1 MSSDKEN
8 EVVFN
13 IDMMNDENFKRVI
26 KEIIRDIQNKEKEMP
41 LDIYC
46 EQLRLK
52 YQITDYPEMDISK
65 SLWVQSVKDIEGFTP
80 MLQGHRL
87 SSKPGGKVRVP
98 IYAYT
103 VDAEQGDVIIKKIV
117 ENFNKNKHLI
127 K

>member
-26 KEIIRDIQNKEKEMP
+26 KEIIRDIQNKEKEVP
-41 LDIYC
+41 LDMFC

-65 SLWVQSVKDIEGFTP
+65 SLWVQSVKDIQGFTP

-87 SSKPGGKVRVP
+87 SSKPDGKVRVP
-98 IYAYT
+98 IYSYT

>member
-1 MSSDKEN
+1 MSSDN

-26 KEIIRDIQNKEKEMP
+26 KEIIRDIQNKEKEIP
-41 LDIYC
+41 LDMYC

-52 YQITDYPEMDISK
+52 YQITDHPEMDLSQ
-65 SLWVQSVKDIEGFTP
+65 SLWVQCVKDIQGFTP
-80 MLQGHRL
+80 MLQGHKL
-87 SSKPGGKVRVP
+87 SSKQGGKVRVP
-98 IYAYT
+98 IYSYT

-117 ENFNKNKHLI
+117 ENFSKNKHLI